1 MENNMIRKS
10 VIISGG
16 FGDIGKATAEKFA
29 QNGYN
34 VALTYLN
41 TFDTDFIEKLKSY
54 DVEVLALPCDQSN
67 ESNII
72 SFIGAVS
79 KEFEYIDCFVACA
92 GKAEPVQMLID
103 KPTETIDEIININL
117 RGTILFN
124 KDILKYFME
133 QKHGSIVN
141 VSSIYGV
148 SGGSL
153 ESVYSACKA
162 GIIGLTKSLAVE
174 YAPFI
179 RINAV
184 APGCIETKMTS
195 NLSNIDKD
203 CIIDSTPLDRLGNP
217 NDVANAIFFLA
228 SDESSFITGEVLQVT
243 GGVSRF

>member
-1 MENNMIRKS
+1 MIRKS

-34 VALTYLN
+34 IALTYLN
-41 TFDTDFIEKLKSY
+41 TFDTEFVEKLKSFG
-54 DVEVLALPCDQSN
+54 VEVLALPCDQTS
-67 ESNII
+67 ESSII
-72 SFIGAVS
+72 SFLS
-79 KEFEYIDCFVACA
+79 STFKEFEYVDAFVACA

-103 KPTETIDEIININL
+103 KPAEIIDEIININL

-124 KDILKYFME
+124 KNILKYFME

-141 VSSIYGV
+141 VSSIYGI

-153 ESVYSACKA
+153 ESVYSSCKA

-174 YAPFI
+174 YAPFV

-195 NLSNIDKD
+195 NLSNVDKE
-203 CIIDSTPLDRLGNP
+203 CIIDSTPLDRIGQP
-217 NDVANAIFFLA
+217 TDVANAIFYLA
-228 SDESSFITGEVLQVT
+228 SDESSFVTGEVLSVT

>member
-1 MENNMIRKS
+1 MLRKS
-10 VIISGG
+10 VIITGG

-34 VALTYLN
+34 IALTYLN
-41 TFDTDFIEKLKSY
+41 TFDTDFIQKLKSY
-54 DVEVLALPCDQSN
+54 GVDVLALPCDQTN

-72 SFIGAVS
+72 SFLGSVF
-79 KEFEYIDCFVACA
+79 KEFEYVDTFVACA
-92 GKAEPVQMLID
+92 GRAEPVQMLID

-124 KDILKYFME
+124 KAILQRFID

-141 VSSIYGV
+141 VSSIYGI

-162 GIIGLTKSLAVE
+162 GIIGLTKSLSIEA
-174 YAPFI
+174 APFV
-179 RINAV
+179 RVNAV

-195 NLSNIDKD
+195 NLTEIDKT
-203 CIIDSTPLDRLGNP
+203 CIIDSTPLDRIGKP
-217 NDVANAIFFLA
+217 EDVANSIYFLA
-228 SDESSFITGEVLQVT
+228 SEESGFITGEVLSVT
-243 GGVSRF
+243 GGVARF

>member
-1 MENNMIRKS
+1 MLRKS
-10 VIISGG
+10 VIITGG

-34 VALTYLN
+34 IALTYLN
-41 TFDTDFIEKLKSY
+41 TFDTDFIQKLKSY
-54 DVEVLALPCDQSN
+54 GVDVLALPCDQTN

-72 SFIGAVS
+72 SFLGSVF
-79 KEFEYIDCFVACA
+79 KEFEYVDTFVACA
-92 GKAEPVQMLID
+92 GRAEPVQMLID

-124 KDILKYFME
+124 KAILQHFID

-141 VSSIYGV
+141 VSSIYGI

-162 GIIGLTKSLAVE
+162 GIIGLTKSLSIEA
-174 YAPFI
+174 APFV
-179 RINAV
+179 RVNAV

-195 NLSNIDKD
+195 NLTEIDKT
-203 CIIDSTPLDRLGNP
+203 CIIDSTPLDRIGKP
-217 NDVANAIFFLA
+217 KDVANSIYFLA
-228 SDESSFITGEVLQVT
+228 SEESGFITGEVLSVT
-243 GGVSRF
+243 GGVARF

>member
-1 MENNMIRKS
+1 MIRKTA
-10 VIISGG
+10 IITGG

-41 TFDTDFIEKLKSY
+41 TFDAEFVSHLKTY
-54 DVEVLALPCDQSN
+54 NIEVLAMHCDQAS
-67 ESNII
+67 ESEII
-72 SFIGAVS
+72 NFVNSTF
-79 KEFEYIDCFVACA
+79 KEFKCVDVLVTCA
-92 GKAEPVQMLID
+92 GKAEEPTMLID
-103 KPTETIDEIININL
+103 KTAEHIDQIINANL

-124 KDILKYFME
+124 KEVLKHFLE
-133 QKHGSIVN
+133 QKNGSIVN
-141 VSSIYGV
+141 ISSIYGNT
-148 SGGSL
+148 GGSL

-195 NLSNIDKD
+195 NLSKVDKA
-203 CIIDSTPLDRLGNP
+203 CVIDSTPLERLGTP
-217 NDVANAIFFLA
+217 EDIANAIYFLA
-228 SDESSFITGEVLQVT
+228 SAESSYITGEVLQVS
-243 GGVSRF
+243 GGVVRY

>member
-1 MENNMIRKS
+1 MIRKS
-10 VIISGG
+10 VIITGG

-41 TFDTDFIEKLKSY
+41 TFDTEFIEKLKGY
-54 DVEVLALPCDQSN
+54 NVDVLALPCDQTN

-72 SFIGAVS
+72 SFLGSVF
-79 KEFEYIDCFVACA
+79 KEFEYVDAFVACA
-92 GKAEPVQMLID
+92 GRAEPVQMLID

-124 KDILKYFME
+124 KAILKHFME

-141 VSSIYGV
+141 VSSIYGI

-174 YAPFI
+174 SAPFV
-179 RINAV
+179 RVNAV

-195 NLSNIDKD
+195 NLTDVDKD
-203 CIIDSTPLDRLGNP
+203 CIIDSTPLDRIGP
-217 NDVANAIFFLA
+217 PIDVANSIFFLA
-228 SDESSFITGEVLQVT
+228 SEESGFITGEVLSVT
-243 GGVSRF
+243 GGVARY

>member
-1 MENNMIRKS
+1 MIRKS
-10 VIISGG
+10 VIITGG

-41 TFDTDFIEKLKSY
+41 TFDADFIEKLKSY
-54 DVEVLALPCDQSN
+54 NVEVLALPCDQIS

-72 SFIGAVS
+72 SFLGSVF
-79 KEFEYIDCFVACA
+79 KEFEYVDAFVACA
-92 GKAEPVQMLID
+92 GRAEPVQMLID

-124 KDILKYFME
+124 KAILKYFME

-141 VSSIYGV
+141 VSSIYGI

-174 YAPFI
+174 SAPFI
-179 RINAV
+179 RVNAV

-195 NLSNIDKD
+195 NLTEVDKN
-203 CIIDSTPLDRLGNP
+203 CIIDSTPLDRIGTP
-217 NDVANAIFFLA
+217 TDVANTIFFLA
-228 SDESSFITGEVLQVT
+228 SEESGFITGEVLSVT
-243 GGVSRF
+243 GGVARY

>member
-1 MENNMIRKS
+1 MLRKS
-10 VIISGG
+10 VIITGG

-29 QNGYN
+29 QHGYN
-34 VALTYLN
+34 IALTYLN

-54 DVEVLALPCDQSN
+54 NVDVLALPCDQTN
-67 ESNII
+67 ESSIH
-72 SFIGAVS
+72 SFIGAVF
-79 KEFEYIDCFVACA
+79 KEFEYIDTFVACA

-124 KDILKYFME
+124 KAILQHFID

-141 VSSIYGV
+141 VSSIYGI

-174 YAPFI
+174 SAPFV
-179 RINAV
+179 RVNAV

-195 NLSNIDKD
+195 NLTDIDKT
-203 CIIDSTPLDRLGNP
+203 CIIDSTPLDRIGKP
-217 NDVANAIFFLA
+217 EDVANAIFFL
-228 SDESSFITGEVLQVT
+228 SSEESAFVTGEVLSVT
-243 GGVSRF
+243 GGVARY